1 LNPEA
6 AVGGF
11 NRSSALEQ
19 RYLSIH
25 CHTANSRG
33 FGVWRLANGQ
43 TFFGSDFAAKVAS
56 LGYLK
61 GGAIFKGNIFSI
73 LTGSGCWWGG
83 NTDRICTGNTS
94 GCDRDRAQQ
103 CSGFVPAIQVFHP
116 FNSSSNQ
123 NHYLYC
129 RSI

>member
-1 LNPEA
+1 MNPEA

-11 NRSSALEQ
+11 NRTSALEQ

-25 CHTANSRG
+25 CYTANSRG
-33 FGVWRLANGQ
+33 FGVWVLANGQ
-43 TFFGSDFAAKVAS
+43 TFFGSDFAAKGLS

-61 GGAIFKGNIFSI
+61 GGAILKGNIFSI
-73 LTGSGCWWGG
+73 LTGSGCWWGR
-83 NTDRICTGNTS
+83 NTDRSRLHTS
-94 GCDRDRAQQ
+94 GYDRDRAQQ
-103 CSGFVPAIQVFHP
+103 CSGFVPAIQIFHP